1 VCEIAPLKGTN
12 TNPHLCT
19 LPAEQ
24 GLIYLYGMAAVSVI
38 MPVYNAEATIENAL
52 QSICAQTFANME
64 ILVWN
69 DGSTD
74 RTPHLLEAAAR
85 NDTRIKLLG
94 TLHNA
99 GIVHALR
106 GLSDTATAPLLARMD
121 SDDVMHPERIA
132 MQVREMELYPCCG
145 LVSSLV
151 THGGH
156 AETQQGYAAYIN
168 WINSLQTPDAISLNR
183 FVESPL
189 AHPSVMFRAET
200 LRQHGGYRDGNFP
213 EDYELWLRWLEAGV
227 EMRKVPLPLLQWNDL
242 PTRLS
247 RTHSRYA
254 VNAFHQIKATYLARE
269 LRRIV
274 NGREIWLCGAGRI
287 TRKRSNFLLKENIS
301 IAGYIDVNPAL
312 QGKTAGGL
320 PVIAPG
326 QIASPRSC
334 FVVSYITNR
343 GARGEIAQMLESKGF
358 VNGQDYML
366 AG

>member
-1 VCEIAPLKGTN
+1 MP
-12 TNPHLCT
+12 
-19 LPAEQ
+19 
-24 GLIYLYGMAAVSVI
+24 AVSVI
-38 MPVYNAEATIENAL
+38 MPVYNAETTIEQAL
-52 QSICAQTFANME
+52 RSICTQTFADLE

-74 RTPHLLEAAAR
+74 RTQYFLEAAASR
-85 NDTRIKLLG
+85 DKRIKLLG
-94 TLHNA
+94 TAENN

-106 GLSDTATAPLLARMD
+106 GLTDAATAPLLARMD
-121 SDDVMHPERIA
+121 ADDVMHPERIA
-132 MQVREMELYPCCG
+132 QQVREMKLRPGCG

-156 AETQQGYAAYIN
+156 AQLQQGYAEYIN
-168 WINSLQTPDAISLNR
+168 WINSLKTPEAIRLNR

-189 AHPSVMFRAET
+189 AHPSVLFRAA
-200 LRQHGGYRDGNFP
+200 LIVQHGGYRDGHFP
-213 EDYELWLRWLEAGV
+213 EDYELWLRWLDAGV
-227 EMRKVPLPLLQWNDL
+227 EMRKLPQALLQWNDL
-242 PTRLS
+242 PGRLS
-247 RTHSRYA
+247 RTHSRYG
-254 VNAFHQIKATYLARE
+254 VNAFHEIKAEYLARE

-287 TRKRSNFLLKENIS
+287 TRKRSNYLLEQNIS

-312 QGKTAGGL
+312 QGKTAGGF

-343 GARGEIAQMLESKGF
+343 GARREIAQMLESKGF